1 MNKLCLLI
9 LITIASISCDGRH
22 RAYMKNEAI
31 LREANL
37 FESFSEE
44 FKYIPERP
52 TEIVTDTLLSNGFH
66 IKTIYHSLDNSF
78 VSKKVKTKTVRLQTT
93 TTIILKS
100 NFKFIKA
107 TYQYGMASLTKRCFM
122 KRTTMRFGKMPLCNM
137 CG

>member
-9 LITIASISCDGRH
+9 LITIALISCDGRH
-22 RAYMKNEAI
+22 RAYMKNEAV

-52 TEIVTDTLLSNGFH
+52 TEIVTDTLFSNGFN

-78 VSKKVKTKTVRLQTT
+78 VSKKVKNK
-93 TTIILKS
+93 
-100 NFKFIKA
+100 NGKA
-107 TYQYGMASLTKRCFM
+107 TNTYHHNFEVQFQIHKSGMLIKDGIINKELFYDIFYYC
-122 KRTTMRFGKMPLCNM
+122 
-137 CG
+137 